1 MANYA
6 EQRSNLAL
14 DPELVDEFQAS
25 ILGVEPQCVYSLPDL
40 TPYINHKGLI
50 NNPEVKLVNG
60 IFIDRKSIEPQSGIE
75 VGKPDA
81 FGFILQP
88 ANRLG
93 REVSRNQVFFGKLV
107 IDWLADGHSAEDQV
121 AVKPLEDRAALLGEV
136 AMFQYCRS
144 LDIPTFQPTGILISD
159 AAKHDHL
166 LTKFQGRVET
176 LDAWDWD
183 SLDIDEQW
191 MLFGNAAETAAL
203 LNSELLF
210 HGDLQGRNVATDE
223 MGGIFVVDPES
234 MVSAL
239 EIADI
244 AARSKNEN
252 VRMGAI
258 NFIKRHMSRELTD
271 ICNSVDEYI
280 FKYLPEYKRPPTDI
294 AKFKEYKRHIFKPY
308 KEGLVV
314 REPKYLPVLLEAY
327 DLMIHEKKQIARGE
341 MPHA

>member
-1 MANYA
+1 MANYGG
-6 EQRSNLAL
+6 QRSDLAL
-14 DPELVDEFQAS
+14 KPALVEEFQAS
-25 ILGVEPQCVYSLPDL
+25 IFGVRPQNIYNLPDL
-40 TPYINHKGLI
+40 TPHINHKGLVNSPDI
-50 NNPEVKLVNG
+50 KLANG
-60 IFIDRKSIEPQSGIE
+60 MFIDKGSIDASLPTPDD
-75 VGKPDA
+75 KPDA

-107 IDWLADGHSAEDQV
+107 VEWLAHEHNAEDQV
-121 AVKPLEDRAALLGEV
+121 AVKPLEDRAALLGEI

-144 LDIPTFQPTGILISD
+144 LDIPTFQPTAMLISD
-159 AAKHDHL
+159 SSKHDHL

-183 SLDIDEQW
+183 ELDIDEQW

-223 MGGIFVVDPES
+223 LGGIFVVDPES

-244 AARSKNEN
+244 AATAQNEN
-252 VRMGAI
+252 QRMWAL

-280 FKYLPEYKRPPTDI
+280 FKYLPEYLRPATDM
-294 AKFKEYKRHIFKPY
+294 AKFKEYKRHIFRPY
-308 KEGLVV
+308 KEGLIA
-314 REPKYLPVLLEAY
+314 RAPKYLPVLLQAY
-327 DLMIHEKKQIARGE
+327 DLMIHEKKHIARGE
-341 MPHA
+341 TPHA